1 MADAMRKKIQD
12 QIKEQGEVVRQLKAA
27 KADKD
32 KVGYFPIS
40 FLLKNQEAWC
50 FDF

>member
-1 MADAMRKKIQD
+1 MADAERKQIQD

-32 KVGYFPIS
+32 KVCFNSIIIS
-40 FLLKNQEAWC
+40 T
-50 FDF
+50 